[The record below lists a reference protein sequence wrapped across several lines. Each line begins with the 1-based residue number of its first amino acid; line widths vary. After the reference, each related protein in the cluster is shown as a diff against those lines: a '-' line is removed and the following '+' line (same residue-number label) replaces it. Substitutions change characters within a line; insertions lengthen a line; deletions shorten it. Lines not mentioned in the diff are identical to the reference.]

1 MSSLGKRHG
10 QLDTARIERIH
21 LREIWSGP
29 EMDISFN
36 NEQEVETVNLRYL
49 HWMNFKSGDWI
60 AIDI

>member
-1 MSSLGKRHG
+1 MGNWIQPAL
-10 QLDTARIERIH
+10 ERIH